1 MNQFYQSFPFAFT
14 SLSSPSTFQLNK
26 SFSSGIITPIT
37 TISPTT
43 HTLYCRARSPRSKKS
58 KRPRSTPSSSENDQ
72 KPKTITNPDLSVS
85 PIQSTDINNKT
96 QSNNSNST
104 PDLSKKDSNGI
115 SLETRLREEI
125 LHPLRKPRQTLF
137 FTLGFSATIGLL
149 VAIGRYLT
157 KQDVFSTAAI
167 NVGID
172 ISAMIIFYGLAW
184 RDVEFGRRSINS
196 LAKKTQLRDLPV
208 LLLPTTSNSKPKLI
222 SRLLSDDI
230 LLIVGKAT
238 DITKYLER
246 QDESDIQPSNLK
258 IIVFPTDA
266 VDINASETF
275 ESVNGVA
282 GGDVN
287 ATQDWRSWL
296 AEAIPPRRNVAL
308 FRINKNDGGTNS
320 PGEYVIAAGEPDML
334 PLPRDAF
341 RSQVVDV

>member
-1 MNQFYQSFPFAFT
+1 MNQLFLSQSFPFAFT
-14 SLSSPSTFQLNK
+14 SISSPLVFQFNK
-26 SFSSGIITPIT
+26 SFSSRIIKHTT

-43 HTLYCRARSPRSKKS
+43 HTPPYCRARSSRNKKS
-58 KRPRSTPSSSENDQ
+58 KRPRSTSSSSENDQ
-72 KPKTITNPDLSVS
+72 NDQKSKVLTNTT
-85 PIQSTDINNKT
+85 QSTDINNKT
-96 QSNNSNST
+96 QST

-137 FTLGFSATIGLL
+137 FTLAFSATVGLL

-157 KQDVFSTAAI
+157 NQDVFSTAAI
-167 NVGID
+167 NITID
-172 ISAMIIFYGLAW
+172 ISAMIIFYALAW
-184 RDVEFGRRSINS
+184 RDVDFGRRSINS
-196 LAKKTQLRDLPV
+196 LAKKTQFRDLPV
-208 LLLPTTSNSKPKLI
+208 LLLPTNSNSKPKLI

-246 QDESDIQPSNLK
+246 RHQSDTQHSNLQL
-258 IIVFPTDA
+258 IVFPTDA

-275 ESVNGVA
+275 QSVNAVA

-296 AEAIPPRRNVAL
+296 AEAIPPRRNIAL
-308 FRINKNDGGTNS
+308 FRINKNDSGTNP
-320 PGEYVIAAGEPDML
+320 PGEYVIAAGEPNML
-334 PLPRDAF
+334 PLPGDAF